1 MLESSARK
9 REAHLFIVP
18 FTLTSSSSFSSIH
31 TIHQQSTSPNSN
43 TFLSTWPAKTT
54 SETNDDYETFDQ
66 EENEQQSN
74 LEYQHPS
81 ASRQIDHLGTR
92 QMAEN
97 IPNTTEQRQFNNGG
111 ANSNNA
117 LTRKKTNNGRERSS
131 ASDFDLTAS
140 PKYNK
145 SNARGGSN
153 RAQRT
158 TESTSG
164 KSRQRPQP
172 ATSRAP
178 VEQRRSDLQAVDEE
192 NLEDGSSAIFDF
204 DDPYVNKR
212 GDSAKKTNMSHL
224 LNFHYLDKQ
233 RANIRGNRRGVNS
246 HYHSHG
252 RWMNSGQSSYRQ
264 SFSKEQFL
272 QAK

>member
-1 MLESSARK
+1 MLESSASK
-9 REAHLFIVP
+9 REAHL

-31 TIHQQSTSPNSN
+31 TIHHQSTSTNSN
-43 TFLSTWPAKTT
+43 TFLTTWPAKTT

-66 EENEQQSN
+66 EDTEQHSN

-81 ASRQIDHLGTR
+81 ASRQIDHLGAR

-97 IPNTTEQRQFNNGG
+97 IPNNNGG

-145 SNARGGSN
+145 SNARGAGSN

-158 TESTSG
+158 GESTSG
-164 KSRQRPQP
+164 KARQRAQP

-178 VEQRRSDLQAVDEE
+178 VEQRRSDLQAVDE
-192 NLEDGSSAIFDF
+192 DGSSEIFDF

-212 GDSAKKTNMSHL
+212 GDNAKKTNMSHL

-233 RANIRGNRRGVNS
+233 RANIRGNRRGFNS

-252 RWMNSGQSSYRQ
+252 RWTNSGHSSYRQ